1 MYSSTRVLSQY
12 VYRRSHATVCFS
24 LITITIQTSQS
35 REWRIEKISISLLI
49 RSMYAQRI
57 HPSTHLPKPKTTTH
71 LQKRRAMHAYH
82 PVPYYKLLPPP
93 SSPPALPLHFW
104 PSQTIPTPTSSQ
116 LPHHLGQPQHVT
128 PEPRHGVMI
137 IDIPER
143 RALLRVEAAHLLLAA
158 LVAGVLEAVDVQRR
172 DVDYG
177 VVVCYCGGGL
187 VCVFLGG

>member
-1 MYSSTRVLSQY
+1 
-12 VYRRSHATVCFS
+12 
-24 LITITIQTSQS
+24 
-35 REWRIEKISISLLI
+35 
-49 RSMYAQRI
+49 
-57 HPSTHLPKPKTTTH
+57 
-71 LQKRRAMHAYH
+71 
-82 PVPYYKLLPPP
+82 
-93 SSPPALPLHFW
+93 
-104 PSQTIPTPTSSQ
+104 
-116 LPHHLGQPQHVT
+116 
-128 PEPRHGVMI
+128 MI